1 MNEKLP
7 TILKLK
13 SSKQITTLFANGQ
26 SVKAFPII
34 LAYMPCELE
43 VPFKVG
49 FSVSKRNF
57 KTAVD
62 RNRIK
67 RLLRENFRKNKYL
80 FTDKNDQTFLLMFLF
95 VGKEL
100 PNYQQINK
108 AILKVAKRWQE
119 KKDKSI

>member
-13 SSKQITTLFANGQ
+13 SRKQIARLFAEGS
-26 SVKAFPII
+26 SVKSYPLV
-34 LAYMPCELE
+34 LAYMPCDIEE
-43 VPFKVG
+43 PFKVG

-62 RNRIK
+62 RNRVK

-80 FTDKNDQTFLLMFLF
+80 FTDKNGESFLLMFLF

-100 PNYQQINK
+100 PEYQQVNK
-108 AILKVAKRWQE
+108 ALIKVAKRWQE
-119 KKDKSI
+119 KKNI

>member
-7 TILKLK
+7 SILKLK
-13 SSKQITTLFANGQ
+13 SRKQIATLFAEGK
-26 SVKAFPII
+26 SIKAYPIL

-62 RNRIK
+62 RNRVK

-80 FTDKNDQTFLLMFLF
+80 FASENNQQFLLMFIF
-95 VGKEL
+95 IGKEL
-100 PNYQQINK
+100 PDYPQVEK
-108 AILKVAKRWQE
+108 ALMKLAKKWQDQE
-119 KKDKSI
+119 K

>member
-13 SSKQITTLFANGQ
+13 SRKQIATLFAEGQ
-26 SVKAFPII
+26 SIKAYPLL
-34 LAYMPCELE
+34 LAYMPCEME

-62 RNRIK
+62 RNRVK

-80 FTDKNDQTFLLMFLF
+80 FTEENGQQYLLMFIF
-95 VGKEL
+95 IGKEL
-100 PNYQQINK
+100 PDYQLVNK
-108 AILKVAKRWQE
+108 ALIKVGKKWQD